1 MAELPKPQQS
11 NAQLVAPA
19 AAPTYRFESSV
30 VAARGLGNIGDA
42 LDRMAQSLAKEQES
56 AIQKEAAQYAIDK
69 PLTAEQWNRIRKDPD
84 ALEKYFAGQGRVFKD
99 TFMAAQASQLSS
111 ELQVRLENNFDL
123 LKKQMEA
130 GNVSPAAAIAAT
142 RDLVDGAVPAVSSMS
157 PEVGLKFKANVAMR
171 GAGVYEKAQEI
182 IASNIKVD
190 DKLANDTYI
199 INMPKSVNDD
209 IDGLIRSGIPVDIN
223 ELKKKIL
230 APSISYASKHRDIA
244 AFYDPASKA
253 FRQAIVDRVI
263 NTVTSREA
271 VDNPEIVQ
279 KALQSNSFDI
289 EVDVAGNK
297 KRFNLQAEWNFLT
310 SDEKKEIREQFNT
323 AFNNRYN
330 IITKSA
336 ELGGKAN
343 SVAASEAAV
352 SYQKKL
358 GEFGNNTPGVNG
370 ATILDFRNGKI
381 TEFTNVSNNVKNPD
395 ILTNAKTAF
404 LEVDKRF
411 ISDFVTTMTKDQED
425 SFVLGKPLIGP
436 KSAAINHILSS
447 ADLETR
453 VALRTHFQKE
463 LIGKNELIAS
473 RDRIKED
480 ERRDK
485 SAELVQTAIEFR
497 GKPKGTKAL
506 AELKTVDAAKWQD
519 LTKSF
524 SSART
529 QDDRGTI
536 TKLNILRLQGRLTP
550 DILLQNAG
558 ALTVNTFE
566 QYVGITLSE
575 TDKGNNRADEK
586 LRNIVKYPRE
596 AASIANP
603 SAATIEAQN
612 NYSKLSNEFS
622 ERYLANRRLAGTKD
636 YKPWDADAEMDKLI
650 KANVGDMQK
659 KSRDNA
665 RQRVDSFKN
674 NYITKEPLSD
684 EQVRTEI
691 KLKLSGQKSKIKQAI
706 SNRDLEGALS
716 DIDAAKGQ

>member
-230 APSISYASKHRDIA
+230 APSVSYASKHRDVA

-343 SVAASEAAV
+343 SVAANDAAV

-358 GEFGNNTPGVNG
+358 GELGDNTPGVNG

-411 ISDFVTTMTKDQED
+411 ISDFVTTMTKNQED
-425 SFVLGKPLIGP
+425 SFVLGKPLTGP

-463 LIGKNELIAS
+463 LIGKNEMIAS

-485 SAELVQTAIEFR
+485 SAALVQTAIEYR
-497 GKPKGTKAL
+497 GKPEGTKAL

-524 SSART
+524 TGPRT

-536 TKLNILRLQGRLTP
+536 TKLNILRLQGKLTP

-612 NYSKLSNEFS
+612 NYSKLSNQFS

-650 KANVGDMQK
+650 KENVGDMQK
-659 KSRDNA
+659 RSRDSA
-665 RQRVDSFKN
+665 KERVQSFKN

-684 EQVRTEI
+684 EQIRTEI
-691 KLKLSGQKSKIKQAI
+691 KLKRSGKNSKIKQAI
-706 SNRDLEGALS
+706 SDRDLDGVLK

>member
-111 ELQVRLENNFDL
+111 ELQVRLENNFDI

-130 GNVSPAAAIAAT
+130 GNISPDAGINAA
-142 RDLVDGAVPAVSSMS
+142 RDLVAGAVPAVSSMS

-171 GAGVYEKAQEI
+171 GAGVFEKAQEI

-199 INMPKSVNDD
+199 NNIQNIVNDD
-209 IDGLIRSGIPVDIN
+209 IDGLVRAGIPVAIDQ
-223 ELKKKIL
+223 LQKKIL
-230 APSISYASKHRDIA
+230 APSVSYAGKHRDIA

-263 NTVTSREA
+263 NVVTSREA

-279 KALQSNSFDI
+279 KALQSDSFNV
-289 EVDVAGNK
+289 EVEVAGK
-297 KRFNLQAEWNFLT
+297 KQRFNLQAEWNFLN
-310 SDEKKEIREQFNT
+310 SDEKEKARQQFNT
-323 AFNNRYN
+323 AFTNRYN
-330 IITKSA
+330 VITKSA

-343 SVAASEAAV
+343 SVAANEAAI
-352 SYQKKL
+352 SYKQKL
-358 GEFGNNTPGVNG
+358 QAFGSNTPGVDG
-370 ATILDFRNGKI
+370 KSIADFRNGKI

-404 LEVDKRF
+404 LEVDKLF
-411 ISDFVTTMTKDQED
+411 ISDFVTTMDKDQED
-425 SFVLGKPLIGP
+425 SFVLGKPLTGE

-447 ADLETR
+447 ADLDTR

-463 LIGKNELIAS
+463 LIAKNELIAS

-485 SAELVQTAIEFR
+485 SAALVQTAIEYR
-497 GKPKGTKAL
+497 GKPEGTKAL
-506 AELKTVDAAKWQD
+506 AELKGVDAAKWQD

-566 QYVGITLSE
+566 QYVGITLSQ
-575 TDKGNNRADEK
+575 TDKANNAADEK
-586 LRNIVKYPRE
+586 LRNTVKYPRE
-596 AASIANP
+596 AATIANP
-603 SAATIEAQN
+603 SAATMEAQN
-612 NYSKLSNEFS
+612 NYSKLANTFQ
-622 ERYLANRRLAGTKD
+622 ERYDANRKLAGTPG
-636 YKPWDADAEMDKLI
+636 YKPWDANAEMDRLI
-650 KANVGDMQK
+650 KENVGDMQRK
-659 KSRDNA
+659 ARDGA

-706 SNRDLEGALS
+706 SNNDLDGVLK

>member
-19 AAPTYRFESSV
+19 AAPTYRFESSL

-42 LDRMAQSLAKEQES
+42 LDRMSQSLAKEQET
-56 AIQKEAAQYAIDK
+56 AVQKEAAQYAIDK

-130 GNVSPAAAIAAT
+130 GNVSPDAAITVA

-182 IASNIKVD
+182 IANNIKVD

-199 INMPKSVNDD
+199 NNIKSTVNDD
-209 IDGLIRSGIPVDIN
+209 IDGLVRAGIPVDIK
-223 ELKKKIL
+223 EIQKRIL
-230 APSISYASKHRDIA
+230 GPSVSYAGKHRDIA
-244 AFYDPASKA
+244 AFYDPAAKA
-253 FRQAIVDRVI
+253 FRQAIADRVI
-263 NTVTSREA
+263 NVVTSREA

-279 KALQSNSFDI
+279 KALQSDSFDVS
-289 EVDVAGNK
+289 VDVAGNK
-297 KRFNLQAEWNFLT
+297 QRFNLQAEWNFLT

-336 ELGGKAN
+336 ELGGRAS

-352 SYQKKL
+352 SYQQKL
-358 GEFGNNTPGVNG
+358 DALGGNVPGVDGN
-370 ATILDFRNGKI
+370 TISDFRNGKI

-425 SFVLGKPLIGP
+425 SFVLGKPLTGL

-463 LIGKNELIAS
+463 LIAKNELIAS

-480 ERRDK
+480 ERRDR
-485 SAELVQTAIEFR
+485 SAALVQTAIEYR
-497 GKPKGTKAL
+497 GKPEGKQAL
-506 AELKTVDAAKWQD
+506 ADLKGVDAAKWQD

-566 QYVGITLSE
+566 QYVGITLSQ
-575 TDKGNNRADEK
+575 TDKANNAADEK

-612 NYSKLSNEFS
+612 NYSKLANTFQ
-622 ERYLANRRLAGTKD
+622 ERYEANRKLAGTPG
-636 YKPWDADAEMDKLI
+636 YKPWDANAEMDKLI
-650 KANVGDMQK
+650 KENVGDMQK
-659 KSRDNA
+659 KARDGA

-674 NYITKEPLSD
+674 NYITKDPLSD
-684 EQVRTEI
+684 EQIRTEI
-691 KLKLSGQKSKIKQAI
+691 KLKISGQKSKIKQAI
-706 SNRDLEGALS
+706 SDRDLQGALN

>member
-130 GNVSPAAAIAAT
+130 GNISPNAAIAAT

-230 APSISYASKHRDIA
+230 APSVSYASKHRDVA

-343 SVAASEAAV
+343 SVAANDAAV

-358 GEFGNNTPGVNG
+358 GELGDNTPGVNG

-411 ISDFVTTMTKDQED
+411 ISDFVTTMTKNQED
-425 SFVLGKPLIGP
+425 SFVLGKPLTGP

-463 LIGKNELIAS
+463 LIGKNEMIAS

-485 SAELVQTAIEFR
+485 SAALVQTAIEYR
-497 GKPKGTKAL
+497 GKPEGTKAL

-524 SSART
+524 TGPRT

-536 TKLNILRLQGRLTP
+536 TKLNILRLQGKLTP

-612 NYSKLSNEFS
+612 NYSKLSNQFS

-650 KANVGDMQK
+650 KENVGDMQK
-659 KSRDNA
+659 RSRDSA
-665 RQRVDSFKN
+665 KERVQSFKN

-684 EQVRTEI
+684 EQIRTEI
-691 KLKLSGQKSKIKQAI
+691 KLKRSGKNSKIKQAI
-706 SNRDLEGALS
+706 SDRDLDGVLK